1 MNDRARM
8 HASLFRQTARGREP
22 LATPGEGGTHVH
34 YSGLKRAGI
43 GCITSR
49 PAGKSAPPTF
59 YERLA
64 YALGVDVTT
73 AKRLHLENKV
83 Q

>member
-1 MNDRARM
+1 LNDRIRTIEC
-8 HASLFRQTARGREP
+8 LFRQTARGREP
-22 LATPGEGGTHVH
+22 LAPPNEGGTHVH
-34 YSGLKRAGI
+34 YVGLKRSGL

-49 PAGKSAPPTF
+49 PAGTSAPPTF

-64 YALGVDVTT
+64 YELGVNVAT
-73 AKRLHLENKV
+73 ARRLHLENKV

>member
-1 MNDRARM
+1 LNDRARM
-8 HASLFRQTARGREP
+8 HESLFRQTARGREP
-22 LATPGEGGTHVH
+22 LAPPNQGGSHVH
-34 YSGLKRAGI
+34 YVGLKRSGI

-49 PAGKSAPPTF
+49 PAGQSAPPTF

-73 AKRLHLENKV
+73 ARRLHLENKV